1 MASSEKLTVLM
12 RFSTSVIGAYTHC
25 VTNLSC
31 TAALSSPLRLP
42 LLLGSRTRTKLS
54 GNMPVRPLAFNVP
67 CHQPPGICLMRCMM
81 APLCRSSS
89 SGSFAAYSYSTIAQI
104 AAKRGRERERVR
116 CSKREDSKRAIWS
129 WLVSQWGNLIWD
141 TRIYNDIVQVQIFTI
156 AQSPVPQSHSP
167 TVVPLAWPDVSIN
180 RFSSLRFATWHSHF
194 GLFLKCLK
202 SKSYMTR
209 SLSPFL
215 ARWPHSKWGMG
226 GTEGREN
233 HWFEYYSG
241 RGRRGHLSTRR

>member
-1 MASSEKLTVLM
+1 MASSEKLSVLM

-180 RFSSLRFATWHSHF
+180 RFSSLRFAT
-194 GLFLKCLK
+194 
-202 SKSYMTR
+202 
-209 SLSPFL
+209 
-215 ARWPHSKWGMG
+215 
-226 GTEGREN
+226 
-233 HWFEYYSG
+233 
-241 RGRRGHLSTRR
+241 